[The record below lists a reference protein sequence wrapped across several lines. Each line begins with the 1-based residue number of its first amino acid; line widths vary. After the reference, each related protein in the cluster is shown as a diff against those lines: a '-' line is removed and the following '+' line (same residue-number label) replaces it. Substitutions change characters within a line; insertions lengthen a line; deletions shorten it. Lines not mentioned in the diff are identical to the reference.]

1 MGYILREFFI
11 KGVNMRKASVAGSF
25 YPASCNEIE
34 KYIEYFNE
42 VLDKNIEEKD
52 RKLFELKPKAVIVP
66 HAGWIYSG
74 FTANFVYRM
83 TKNFEEKRVILI
95 GPSHKIAYEG
105 ASICLEDEYESPCKN
120 LKIDIEYSTI
130 LQKKFDL
137 INLPAAH
144 LEHSTEVQVPF
155 IAHYIK
161 NAELVEIIYSDYSP
175 AKLSEVINFLLE
187 DEKNLIIISSD
198 LSHYYDKKT
207 AMALDYHC
215 LEAVHDLDEKMLEK
229 CEACGKIGIEAI
241 IQSSKISNLTP
252 LIVDY
257 RTSADAS
264 GDENQVVGYMS
275 AIFV

>member
-1 MGYILREFFI
+1 
-11 KGVNMRKASVAGSF
+11 MRKASVAGSF
-25 YPASCNEIE
+25 YPASCSKIE
-34 KYIEYFNE
+34 TYITYFNE

-52 RKLFELKPKAVIVP
+52 KKLFELKPKALIVP
-66 HAGWIYSG
+66 HAGWVYSG

-83 TKNFEEKRVILI
+83 TKNFESKRVILI

-105 ASICLEDEYESPCKN
+105 ASICLENEYESPCKN
-120 LKIDIEYSTI
+120 IKIDTEYSKI
-130 LQKKFDL
+130 LKEKFNL
-137 INLPAAH
+137 INLPSAH
-144 LEHSTEVQVPF
+144 AEHSTEVQVPF

-161 NAELVEIIYSDYSP
+161 DVELVEIIYSDYSP
-175 AKLSEVINFLLE
+175 AKLSEIINFLLE
-187 DEKNLIIISSD
+187 DKKNLVVISSD

-207 AMALDYHC
+207 AMALDYNC
-215 LEAVHDLDEKMLEK
+215 IQAVHDLDEKMLDK
-229 CEACGKIGIEAI
+229 CEACGKIGINAI
-241 IQSSKISNLTP
+241 IKSAEDLNLTP

>member
-1 MGYILREFFI
+1 
-11 KGVNMRKASVAGSF
+11 MRKASVAGSF

-34 KYIEYFNE
+34 NYINYFNE

-66 HAGWIYSG
+66 HAGWVYSG

-83 TKNFEEKRVILI
+83 TKNFETKRVILI

-105 ASICLEDEYESPCKN
+105 ATICLKNEYESPCEN
-120 LKIDIEYSTI
+120 LKIDIEYSKI
-130 LQKKFDL
+130 LKDKFNL
-137 INLPAAH
+137 INLPSAH
-144 LEHSTEVQVPF
+144 QEHSTEVQVPF
-155 IAHYIK
+155 IEHYIK
-161 NAELVEIIYSDYSP
+161 NVQLVEIIYSDYSP
-175 AKLSEVINFLLE
+175 AKLSEIIDYLLK
-187 DEKNLIIISSD
+187 DENNLVVISSD

-207 AMALDYHC
+207 AMALDYNC
-215 LEAVHDLDEKMLEK
+215 IQAVHDLDEKLLEK
-229 CEACGKIGIEAI
+229 CEACGKIGISAI
-241 IQSSKISNLTP
+241 IKSAQTLNLTP

-264 GDENQVVGYMS
+264 GDESQVVGYMS

>member
-1 MGYILREFFI
+1 
-11 KGVNMRKASVAGSF
+11 MRKMSVAGSF
-25 YPASCNEIE
+25 YPANCNEI
-34 KYIEYFNE
+34 KQYIDYFNE
-42 VLDKNIEEKD
+42 ILDKNIKEKD
-52 RKLFELKPKAVIVP
+52 RKLFNLKPKALIVP

-95 GPSHKIAYEG
+95 GPSHKIAFEG
-105 ASICLEDEYESPCKN
+105 ASICLENEYESPCKN
-120 LKIDIEYSTI
+120 LKIDLKYSKI
-130 LQKKFDL
+130 LKEKFNL
-137 INLPAAH
+137 INLPSAH
-144 LEHSTEVQVPF
+144 SEHSTEVQIPF

-161 NAELVEIIYSDYSP
+161 NVELVEIIYSDYSP
-175 AKLSEVINFLLE
+175 DKLSEVINFLLK
-187 DEKNLIIISSD
+187 DNKNLVIISSD

-207 AMALDYHC
+207 AMALDYNC
-215 LEAVHDLDEKMLEK
+215 LEAVHDLDEKILEK
-229 CEACGKIGIEAI
+229 CEACGKIGIKAI